1 MNIEHAIHQVFTER
15 YIGEIPLF
23 YVESGSR
30 LWGMASPDSDY
41 DVRGFHLQRP
51 EHYFDYRQHRHLIEI
66 MQGDFDFVSYDLDK
80 MFGLLAKSNPSV
92 LEWIRAY
99 IIYFNQFP
107 EWDTFVSELLSKVN
121 YTTLYHHYLS
131 LAYNQI
137 KQTTDHLTYKKAFYS
152 IRGLFSAELALQH
165 QLPELRI
172 TSLFQQ
178 VTDQPLKTWAEQYL
192 SIKQQ
197 RLEKELL
204 SIDEQQ
210 YVLRLLYDKVMILQS
225 QSITDTYSTE
235 VLQHYL
241 TEYSIYLKHYFYF
254 K

>member
-99 IIYFNQFP
+99 IIYFTQ
-107 EWDTFVSELLSKVN
+107 
-121 YTTLYHHYLS
+121 
-131 LAYNQI
+131 
-137 KQTTDHLTYKKAFYS
+137 
-152 IRGLFSAELALQH
+152 
-165 QLPELRI
+165 
-172 TSLFQQ
+172 
-178 VTDQPLKTWAEQYL
+178 
-192 SIKQQ
+192 
-197 RLEKELL
+197 
-204 SIDEQQ
+204 
-210 YVLRLLYDKVMILQS
+210 
-225 QSITDTYSTE
+225 
-235 VLQHYL
+235 
-241 TEYSIYLKHYFYF
+241 
-254 K
+254 